1 MDGRLGVLNETTLL
15 VILVAL
21 LLLLSRVGRCVRGV
35 ATPVVRVVA
44 QHLEERGMRMV
55 VKRIRR
61 LFHLLVVLGLL
72 HLLNLVDA
80 SLAGSGN
87 ACKIDG
93 NVVAALTVDPGR
105 QRSVGGVEGERVD
118 EGAAGPLVQLGL
130 S

>member
-1 MDGRLGVLNETTLL
+1 
-15 VILVAL
+15 
-21 LLLLSRVGRCVRGV
+21 
-35 ATPVVRVVA
+35 
-44 QHLEERGMRMV
+44 MV

-93 NVVAALTVDPGR
+93 NVVAALTVNPGR
-105 QRSVGGVEGERVD
+105 QRSVGGVEGESVD
-118 EGAAGPLVQLGL
+118 ERAAGPLVQLNL